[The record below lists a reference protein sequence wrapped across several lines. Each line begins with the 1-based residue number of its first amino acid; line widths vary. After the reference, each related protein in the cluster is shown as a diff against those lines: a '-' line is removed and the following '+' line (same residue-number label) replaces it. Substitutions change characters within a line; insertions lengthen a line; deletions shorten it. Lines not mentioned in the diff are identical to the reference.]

1 MKLGMTKWLPPALL
15 VLVGCGAAPEP
26 PREPLTADPPL
37 GTTSADTGA
46 AQTEL
51 ERGIAYLD
59 NEKPEEAKAHLER
72 SLRIKE
78 TGDAQYYL
86 GLVKEKLHDGPGAE
100 AAYKKAL
107 AIDGKLAEAAANLGA
122 LYLDEPPH
130 PDEAIAV
137 LEAALVKSPGDA
149 RVAQNLAYAFSLK
162 GDVVSASK
170 QYDTVIGKGEDAMVR
185 FAYGTMLFE
194 HKELEKAADQLKKAL
209 AGMKDDAPTL
219 VTVGRMLGGAKAFGD
234 CVTAFDR
241 AIKIKATEPEWLVR
255 RGTCRHEVNDEP
267 GAQADFQAAL
277 KVDPKFVAAHYYLGL
292 SLLGEKKR
300 IAAYASLEKAAALGG
315 DIGKAAKEKLNALAK
330 KDREKEKLKK

>member
-15 VLVGCGAAPEP
+15 VLAGCAAAPEP

-51 ERGIAYLD
+51 ERGIAYLN
-59 NEKPEEAKAHLER
+59 NEKPEEARAHLEQ
-72 SLRIKE
+72 SFRIKE
-78 TGDAQYYL
+78 TGEAQYYL

-122 LYLDEPPH
+122 LYLDEPPR

-137 LEAALVKSPGDA
+137 LQAALDKSPADA
-149 RVAQNLAYAFSLK
+149 RLAQNLAYAFGLK
-162 GDVVSASK
+162 GDVPSSSK
-170 QYDTVIGKGEDAMVR
+170 QYDSVLGKGEDAMIR

-209 AGMKDDAPTL
+209 AGMKDDAPML

-241 AIKIKATEPEWLVR
+241 AIKIKATEPEWFVR
-255 RGTCRHEVNDEP
+255 RGTCRHEMKDEA
-267 GAQADFQAAL
+267 GAQADFRSAI
-277 KVDPKFVAAHYYLGL
+277 KVDPKFAAGHYYLGL
-292 SLLGEKKR
+292 SLLGDKKP
-300 IAAYASLEKAAALGG
+300 ASGTSSLETAAALGG
-315 DIGKAAKEKLNALAK
+315 DIGKAAKAKLATLGK
-330 KDREKEKLKK
+330 KK